1 MTAQINYKTNF
12 TKKNS
17 GNEVLFVDENFSISS
32 LKRYITNSEYALVS
46 DLLKIK
52 DKKKKII
59 SYDVSSMRKIILV
72 STKKNITNSEAEN
85 LGAKFFNLFKDSK
98 QNI

>member
-1 MTAQINYKTNF
+1 MTVQINYKASF

-32 LKRYITNSEYALVS
+32 LKRYFTNSEYALDS

-52 DKKKKII
+52 DKKMFREKI
-59 SYDVSSMRKIILV
+59 Y
-72 STKKNITNSEAEN
+72 
-85 LGAKFFNLFKDSK
+85 
-98 QNI
+98 